1 MANAPAGARQGRA
14 GRVEAARG
22 GGGASGSVAVLH
34 GDAALGVGLQ
44 PRGAA
49 PGTGR
54 CQEPGAACDG
64 GASACAADAAGAS
77 ARSTRKAAARVPVM
91 RHLPRAQCVRTRA
104 PAPPLGQD
112 TGCGGRSGATATAA
126 RMIAVSECL
135 RAVRRAGQQTADG
148 RPEAGQRTT
157 RGADGA
163 TTAGRRKAA
172 SEHGAARPQNGG
184 APRGRR
190 AARRGTARTRREYGG
205 PGRAQAAR
213 GPAAPERGSSGRRP
227 RGPGAGAVG
236 GRRDGTRAQ
245 RGQARDAAEAAQ
257 HVAGCRTARWR
268 RGRRRRAET
277 GGERPLGAPARQDG
291 QPIPPAQPGG

>member
-1 MANAPAGARQGRA
+1 
-14 GRVEAARG
+14 
-22 GGGASGSVAVLH
+22 
-34 GDAALGVGLQ
+34 
-44 PRGAA
+44 
-49 PGTGR
+49 
-54 CQEPGAACDG
+54 
-64 GASACAADAAGAS
+64 
-77 ARSTRKAAARVPVM
+77 M

-104 PAPPLGQD
+104 PAPPLAQD
-112 TGCGGRSGATATAA
+112 TGCGGRSGATVTAA

-205 PGRAQAAR
+205 PGRAQATW

-245 RGQARDAAEAAQ
+245 RGAGPGRGRGGAARRRLPDGQVEAGSARPGGQARAGARAAARTRAA
-257 HVAGCRTARWR
+257 R
-268 RGRRRRAET
+268 RRRRAET
-277 GGERPLGAPARQDG
+277 GGERRRGQLGSGAAGRVPGQHSGRTGKPRSTARPRGTDGTSSAAGWRLRAPSAGGSARPLEAADPQDG
-291 QPIPPAQPGG
+291 QAIPAAQHRG